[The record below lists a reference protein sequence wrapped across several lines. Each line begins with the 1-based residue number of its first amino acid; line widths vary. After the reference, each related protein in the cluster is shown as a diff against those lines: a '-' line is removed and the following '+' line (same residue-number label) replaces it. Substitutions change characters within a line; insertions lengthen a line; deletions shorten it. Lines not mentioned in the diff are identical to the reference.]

1 MYLGTYQIN
10 EYLPIPAATHRFS
23 SGNVYQPTALTYSI
37 YKAGSTTGL
46 YEGVDMTPASP
57 FDSVVGLYYARVQ
70 LTAGAG
76 FVVDTDYVVVVSATV
91 DGVTAIDVHTF
102 NLRVLGTAQTGDSF
116 ARIGAAGASLT
127 ALGDTRLANLDAA
140 ISTRGTGTSTLTQ
153 TQVTGGA
160 YDVTDAS
167 CLIHLAAAQKV
178 DVDTIKTNPVVNAGT
193 LTFPATATLASTTNI
208 TAASGIV
215 VSTNNDKAGYSLLAT
230 GADLILK
237 SSTFIQAIVAAIN
250 ELATYGLTALNA
262 LLVTTGIKAAT
273 IPSAIVGGYAAGQ
286 DPVTLMNAAPPDV
299 NSKTITDGAVKSTT
313 FTSGSIDAAALAT
326 DTIGS
331 SEFAQ
336 AAADK
341 VWLTAARALTSA
353 ASFQVKKN
361 TQLTA
366 FPFVMTDTVNHAPMS
381 SASVTASRSID
392 GGAFN
397 ACSNAVV
404 ELVNGWYKITLSAA
418 DLNGTTIALR
428 FIAAG
433 ADDLNLTIVTQA

>member
-76 FVVDTDYVVVVSATV
+76 FAVDTDYVVVVSATV

-102 NLRVLGTAQTGDSF
+102 NIR
-116 ARIGAAGASLT
+116 
-127 ALGDTRLANLDAA
+127 AL
-140 ISTRGTGTSTLTQ
+140 LTQ
-153 TQVTGGA
+153 SQVTGGA
-160 YDVTDAS
+160 YDVTNAS
-167 CLIHLAAAQKV
+167 CLIHLAAGQKV